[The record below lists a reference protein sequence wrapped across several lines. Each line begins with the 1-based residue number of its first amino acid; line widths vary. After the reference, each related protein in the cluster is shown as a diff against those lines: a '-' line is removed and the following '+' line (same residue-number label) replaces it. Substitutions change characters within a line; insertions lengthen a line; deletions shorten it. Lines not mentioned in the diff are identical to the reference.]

1 MSFFFLFKVDINLVS
16 SFLFNEVEWW
26 RSFVFVW
33 TTSDVRMRTRQQKPI
48 LKCTRSTKPN
58 HILLLLSNEGFSFF
72 IVYTMGFRL
81 EKTVWNDLLIKENH
95 YVFGEDQQWDW
106 LKLKWNFFKNNLS
119 RRLRGSEEV
128 PAGQTVFF
136 NANLHVNRR
145 PIRWDIQLSFCLL
158 SDSCAETW
166 IWKLKQWP

>member
-1 MSFFFLFKVDINLVS
+1 MVTKLFLCEQRQMCECVLVNKS
-16 SFLFNEVEWW
+16 QFLNAQG
-26 RSFVFVW
+26 
-33 TTSDVRMRTRQQKPI
+33 QQN
-48 LKCTRSTKPN
+48 RR
-58 HILLLLSNEGFSFF
+58 LLLSNEGFSFF

-106 LKLKWNFFKNNLS
+106 LKLKWNFLKNKLS